1 MTRSSH
7 ELCRIQHH
15 RNLYGHLG
23 NRARLYERQ
32 EMTLDELISAI
43 ERLQSIYDR
52 MDNEDQREAKQFVR
66 WAIKH
71 LADKV
76 WSAAL

>member
-1 MTRSSH
+1 
-7 ELCRIQHH
+7 
-15 RNLYGHLG
+15 
-23 NRARLYERQ
+23 
-32 EMTLDELISAI
+32 MTLEELINAI
-43 ERLQSIYDR
+43 ERLQTIYDR
-52 MDNEDQREAKQFVR
+52 MNEDDQREAKQYVR

>member
-1 MTRSSH
+1 VAG
-7 ELCRIQHH
+7 EK
-15 RNLYGHLG
+15 
-23 NRARLYERQ
+23 
-32 EMTLDELISAI
+32 MTLDELISAI

-71 LADKV
+71 LADKA
-76 WSAAL
+76 WSASL

>member
-1 MTRSSH
+1 
-7 ELCRIQHH
+7 
-15 RNLYGHLG
+15 
-23 NRARLYERQ
+23 
-32 EMTLDELISAI
+32 MTLDELISAI

-71 LADKV
+71 LAYKV

>member
-1 MTRSSH
+1 MH
-7 ELCRIQHH
+7 
-15 RNLYGHLG
+15 
-23 NRARLYERQ
+23 ERQ

-52 MDNEDQREAKQFVR
+52 MEEDDQREAKQYVR

-76 WSAAL
+76 WSASL